1 MKRVFLFVF
10 LVLAMSSV
18 WAQKITLEECRQMAR
33 EHYPLSRQYG
43 LIDQSERYSLDNAA
57 RVWIPQVRLSAQAT
71 WQTDA
76 IQFPDALATML
87 AAMGND
93 FQSMRQDQY
102 KLAIDVTQSLW
113 DGGYS
118 AAEKGVAQA
127 QAKADQIAVDV
138 ELFAVE
144 SRVDNLYFGILLLDA
159 QKEQLEKQIEVL
171 EENKR
176 RCQVLAENEL
186 ALASD
191 VDAVEVELIKA
202 NQAMSQ
208 LNYTCDAYTQML
220 SLLIGQDLSGTELV
234 MPDDVTVPLPVV
246 AQPVYRPEL
255 RLFDA
260 KIDYLDAQK
269 RLCKT
274 ASMPQLAFFAQ
285 GWYGYPG
292 LNMFE
297 NMMNSDWSLNAIV
310 GVSASWRLTP
320 LVTQRNT
327 IGQLNVSQES
337 LRLQRDVFDF
347 NRQLQITQED
357 KEIDRLR
364 QTLQDDERIV
374 ALRHSLREAAENK
387 HENGIVSITEVLN
400 AITEESMAQS
410 AQTLHQIELIKKKY
424 ELNHIIRER

>member
-10 LVLAMSSV
+10 LMHAMASV
-18 WAQKITLEECRQMAR
+18 QAQKITLEECRQMAR

-43 LIDQSERYSLDNAA
+43 LIDQSEQYSLDNAA
-57 RVWIPQVRLSAQAT
+57 HVWIPQVRLSAQAT

-76 IQFPDALATML
+76 IQFPDALTTML

-118 AAEKGVAQA
+118 AAQKSVAQA
-127 QAKADQIAVDV
+127 QAKADQISVDV
-138 ELFAVE
+138 ELFVVE

-159 QKEQLEKQIEVL
+159 QEEQLEKQIEVL

-176 RCQVLAENEL
+176 RCQVLVENEL

-208 LNYTCDAYTQML
+208 LRYTCDAYNQML
-220 SLLIGQDLSGTELV
+220 SLLIGQNLSGTELV
-234 MPDDVTVPLPVV
+234 MPNDVAVPLPVV
-246 AQPVYRPEL
+246 TQPVYRPEF

-269 RLCKT
+269 RLRKS
-274 ASMPQLAFFAQ
+274 ASMPQFAFFAQ

-297 NMMNSDWSLNAIV
+297 NMMNSDWSLNAVV
-310 GVSASWRLTP
+310 GVSASWSLTP

-347 NRQLQITQED
+347 NRQLQIIQED
-357 KEIDRLR
+357 KEIARLQ

-400 AITEESMAQS
+400 AVTEESMAQS
-410 AQTLHQIELIKKKY
+410 ALALHQIELIKKKY
-424 ELNHIIRER
+424 ELNHIIREK